1 MTTLTQEQIRR
12 RQDLTE
18 KLSMRTL
25 SRPEADEL
33 KTLLEMERAQATT
46 LGDLVGIIAVGLL
59 LGLLLDYILRDR

>member
-1 MTTLTQEQIRR
+1 LTTLTQEQIRR